1 MDVEEDT
8 ISLGDEEEH
17 PFVYE
22 DLTNSEFNEVDVMV
36 LD

>member
-8 ISLGDEEEH
+8 ISLGDEEDR

-22 DLTNSEFNEVDVMV
+22 DSLIASLTM
-36 LD
+36 LMR